1 MAINMFMLT
10 PFLQYVSEARVV
22 RRQADLQRYTFQE
35 ITERIYLSFLALT
48 LLRNFDQTQGFV
60 KQYAANTLLYG
71 SFDRVRT
78 TANDLHN
85 MLAIVAGDPEI
96 TKKLANK
103 NAAMALRQRQTD
115 PEMLIRRYLRSFA
128 NSYRF
133 LSQLE
138 VALGINNTDYKNL
151 RRAIADYVNLDAK
164 RKKVTV
170 TRLLQALKA
179 KLAGTDIQRKTQEF
193 ADKQKL
199 ELDNVVDAERTVAG
213 ATVSPDELVAYRA
226 LVGSA
231 NVRRAKIAAD
241 MIKQGKAVPAPIM
254 SAYAP
259 VVQMIDDIA
268 KGGYQY
274 VRLLQSIHDRAR
286 SKTK

>member
-103 NAAMALRQRQTD
+103 NAAMALRQRQTV